1 MDILPPQS
9 TNSYLEVRYRSGA
22 APCKNDQKMIIFDF
36 ETLFLGQKIELGV
49 TKSTIRFALLLRVEM
64 YWVIFLIGA
73 ELIKRNSIEKQVA

>member
-1 MDILPPQS
+1 MVFPRGLLWPLSRLYD
-9 TNSYLEVRYRSGA
+9 YRSGA

-64 YWVIFLIGA
+64 Y
-73 ELIKRNSIEKQVA
+73 